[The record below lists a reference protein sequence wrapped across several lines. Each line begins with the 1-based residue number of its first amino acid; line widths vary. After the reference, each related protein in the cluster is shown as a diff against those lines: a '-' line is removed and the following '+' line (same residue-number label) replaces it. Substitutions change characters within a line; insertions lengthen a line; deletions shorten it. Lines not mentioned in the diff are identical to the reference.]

1 MTALQKLIKSA
12 TTFATSFLPTTQ
24 GALQRAERDALRW
37 FTAHGC
43 LVPDIDEY
51 GSRRILFVLPITVEQ
66 ELQDHIEELIE
77 IFETE
82 FEDWRRILA

>member
-1 MTALQKLIKSA
+1 
-12 TTFATSFLPTTQ
+12 
-24 GALQRAERDALRW
+24 
-37 FTAHGC
+37 